1 MWTIMSEKLLEAI
14 VLAVVGYVLW
24 VYTLKWF
31 ALEMNKDHSVI
42 FELVPKYC
50 ILDSCSVFDI
60 IDIVYQIKFQTMKN
74 GHQQAFTSGG
84 RLKIHLNNIYPAW
97 EPPGREP
104 SGSVLL

>member
-42 FELVPKYC
+42 FETAQELHPQRCKKAKWFSEEA
-50 ILDSCSVFDI
+50 L
-60 IDIVYQIKFQTMKN
+60 QIAEKRK
-74 GHQQAFTSGG
+74 QA
-84 RLKIHLNNIYPAW
+84 
-97 EPPGREP
+97 
-104 SGSVLL
+104 

>member
-42 FELVPKYC
+42 FETAQELHPKRC
-50 ILDSCSVFDI
+50 KKAKWFSEEAL
-60 IDIVYQIKFQTMKN
+60 QIAEKRKQT
-74 GHQQAFTSGG
+74 
-84 RLKIHLNNIYPAW
+84 
-97 EPPGREP
+97 
-104 SGSVLL
+104 